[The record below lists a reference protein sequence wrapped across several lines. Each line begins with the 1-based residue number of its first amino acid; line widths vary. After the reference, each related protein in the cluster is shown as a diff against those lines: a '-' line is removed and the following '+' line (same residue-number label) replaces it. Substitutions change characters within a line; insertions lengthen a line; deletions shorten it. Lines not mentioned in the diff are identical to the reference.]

1 MACMHF
7 YPARKYLFI
16 AHGTCE
22 CCHMGLDTMSK
33 NNLRLITLGVR
44 PVCGIKSL
52 ILYLPL
58 DRGKDR
64 VCGGGGGEAGLV
76 S

>member
-1 MACMHF
+1 MHF
-7 YPARKYLFI
+7 YPARKYLCI

-22 CCHMGLDTMSK
+22 CSHREVDTMSK
-33 NNLRLITLGVR
+33 YNLRLITLRIR
-44 PVCGIKSL
+44 PVWGINSL
-52 ILYLPL
+52 ILYLLL
-58 DRGKDR
+58 DREKDR